1 MNNLINDGRSY
12 VLQITS
18 VYLYKFCVDQQLL
31 LHSSALNGHTN
42 VRLEV
47 SHKQKLNKVTG

>member
-31 LHSSALNGHTN
+31 LHSSVLNSHTN

-47 SHKQKLNKVTG
+47 SYKENLNKVTV

>member
-31 LHSSALNGHTN
+31 PHSSVLNSHTN
-42 VRLEV
+42 VKLEV
-47 SHKQKLNKVTG
+47 SHKENLNKVTV

>member
-18 VYLYKFCVDQQLL
+18 VYRYKFCVDQQLL
-31 LHSSALNGHTN
+31 LHSSVLNGHTN